1 MLKKIPYSTL
11 KEDRRSF
18 EIMTLRDQHGSTFAD
33 IAKDYGLSAM
43 RIRDLY
49 SKIKKQQIHLYIIQ
63 IAAAL
68 GHKNTALVRKE
79 VHIAY
84 ECFQDRVYVCAYLE
98 KTYSSILEA
107 YRAGEAGM
115 SKELIERLPPLRET
129 FDEKTISRIVEMREI
144 EKAPFIVI
152 AQELE
157 MTKEKAKKLYNSFY
171 HQQVVAH
178 INALREKTE
187 DLDEKEA
194 IWRRYFDTHL
204 SPKKLYEM
212 IRRGE
217 EPPLPPQ

>member
-49 SKIKKQQIHLYIIQ
+49 NKIKKQQIHLYIIQ

-129 FDEKTISRIVEMREI
+129 FV
-144 EKAPFIVI
+144 
-152 AQELE
+152 E